1 MKKEILA
8 FYERDTH
15 KRHRYQ
21 IYTQDDSVAGMIY
34 LMKGRDIP
42 EKLIIELKAKEGNH
56 D

>member
-21 IYTQDDSVAGMIY
+21 IYTQDDSIVGTIY
-34 LMKGRDIP
+34 LLKGREIP
-42 EKLIIELKAKEGNH
+42 KELVIRLEIKETK